1 MEHDAGHP
9 MNALR
14 VDGGMVA
21 NSLLLQFQADLLQ
34 QQVRVLGGRFVGF
47 VSRSGCAAC
56 GVCL

>member
-1 MEHDAGHP
+1 MERDAGHR

-34 QQVRVLGGRFVGF
+34 QQVRG
-47 VSRSGCAAC
+47 
-56 GVCL
+56 